1 MAKQAACSKDEFRK
15 AYIYGT
21 LPLDLLATQL
31 GVSVRTARR
40 WKKDALD
47 QRDNWEK
54 LKAANTMQDGT
65 DAISRTLLIALLEQ
79 FQLSM
84 DKLNND
90 EKIEPDARVELLSK
104 LSDSFAKCTSSSKK
118 LMPETNS
125 LVVAMNIIQML
136 GEFISKHYPQHLAVF
151 SEILEPFGKE
161 VEKAY
166 G

>member
-1 MAKQAACSKDEFRK
+1 MAKAKGDKEAFRL
-15 AYIYGT
+15 AYIAGSES
-21 LPLDLLATQL
+21 LEVLAVRFR
-31 GVSVRTARR
+31 VSIATVYR
-40 WKKDALD
+40 WKKEALD
-47 QRDNWEK
+47 QHDNWDK
-54 LKAANTMQDGT
+54 LRAANVVQDGM
-65 DAISRTLLIALLEQ
+65 DAIGRTLLVSLLNQ
-79 FQLSM
+79 FEVAM
-84 DKLNND
+84 NKLNND

-136 GEFISKHYPQHLAVF
+136 GEFISKQYPQHLGVF

-161 VEKAY
+161 VEKTY